1 MPPAKPQKPNAANPL
16 KPLSSRASKQTKTRS
31 VLLPA
36 NKDAIVDALALGAPP
51 TILLPYTN
59 SPESDM
65 DIEPVADTNSDIE
78 DEQMADETSV
88 SVATIT
94 PTPTASKSPVP
105 PLTRAATSERG
116 LAGSNHAGPSL
127 QTKASIPSISP
138 KRTIPHHNSSS
149 RRVVSHL
156 SPNAINELAATLN
169 AWQNAGARYLQSLP
183 PAIAADLQAIT
194 IQSAARVLSGLPVFH
209 DAPNCKNSPTQNT
222 AVKFTQ
228 SPPNFQASQRKNS
241 LSADAPLPCT
251 VAPMNANSTS
261 TFSYAKAARLRA
273 PAQAIPAHA
282 TVLDI
287 RNPRPS
293 SNSRSCSS
301 NADARVIA
309 RLPTSHPLRGEDTL
323 LVRTKLR
330 QLLDRPELIKDMRI
344 VPTGLALVA
353 PSQNL
358 VPDLLLAAEKLQPLL
373 GNVPLERQE
382 KRINFLL
389 GPVPKYGYNA
399 HGAREDLTFDEIR
412 QELADAKVD
421 PKSIFAMSWTHRS
434 RDSPHSDGTLR
445 LVISERATQNLP
457 SNIRLF
463 ARSVRLRPA
472 DDRPQMQVC
481 SKCHGFHNVN
491 ACLHRPRC
499 GLCASDTHTGPCS
512 TPPKCSNC
520 LGPHIS
526 SDVNCPARP
535 RRVNGSFARPDGA
548 RLQSIRREGHKSWTI
563 RHSPQ
568 PSSSV
573 EVQPAGPALPTT
585 PQPCASPIPS
595 SSPAPT
601 LQTGACSSPRNN
613 EDQL

>member
-1 MPPAKPQKPNAANPL
+1 
-16 KPLSSRASKQTKTRS
+16 
-31 VLLPA
+31 
-36 NKDAIVDALALGAPP
+36 
-51 TILLPYTN
+51 
-59 SPESDM
+59 
-65 DIEPVADTNSDIE
+65 
-78 DEQMADETSV
+78 
-88 SVATIT
+88 
-94 PTPTASKSPVP
+94 
-105 PLTRAATSERG
+105 

-156 SPNAINELAATLN
+156 RPNAINELAATLN

-194 IQSAARVLSGLPVFH
+194 IQSAARVLSGLPVFD

-222 AVKFTQ
+222 ALKFTQ
-228 SPPNFQASQRKNS
+228 SPPNFQASQRKIP

-251 VAPMNANSTS
+251 VAPMNANN
-261 TFSYAKAARLRA
+261 
-273 PAQAIPAHA
+273 
-282 TVLDI
+282 I

-293 SNSRSCSS
+293 SNPRSCSS

-309 RLPTSHPLRGEDTL
+309 RPPTSRPLRGEDTL

-330 QLLDRPELIKDMRI
+330 QLLDRPELIKDVRI

-421 PKSIFAMSWTHRS
+421 PKSIFAMTWTHRS

-445 LVISERATQNLP
+445 PVISERATQNLP

-491 ACLHRPRC
+491 ACLRRP
-499 GLCASDTHTGPCS
+499 GVGFVPP
-512 TPPKCSNC
+512 TPTRAHV
-520 LGPHIS
+520 PH
-526 SDVNCPARP
+526 
-535 RRVNGSFARPDGA
+535 
-548 RLQSIRREGHKSWTI
+548 
-563 RHSPQ
+563 PQ
-568 PSSSV
+568 NV
-573 EVQPAGPALPTT
+573 LTA
-585 PQPCASPIPS
+585 
-595 SSPAPT
+595 
-601 LQTGACSSPRNN
+601 
-613 EDQL
+613 